1 MENTVRLNREMEEF
15 SILALDGDNAI
26 CDLKILLANIAK
38 RNQETTERE
47 ERQRERAHQRELQT
61 EKLQLERELHLAKM
75 NPEKE
80 L

>member
-1 MENTVRLNREMEEF
+1 MEEF

-75 NPEKE
+75 NQEKE